1 MTDPSVQPT
10 PVPPVPTAPA
20 TFGGALRSQRRALLL
35 AAGLVVAAIWISI
48 PLGEWETGL
57 FFAAGIVLGAL
68 NQTLTDFAL
77 QKAISSGDAVTRQA
91 YASSSLLR
99 LALIS
104 VLAFAVAWA
113 FWPHGAAVFFGLAIF
128 HLIALVLTGIPLL
141 REVRKS

>member
-1 MTDPSVQPT
+1 MNET
-10 PVPPVPTAPA
+10 PVPHPPA
-20 TFGGALRSQRRALLL
+20 TVGSALRSQRRALML

-57 FFAAGIVLGAL
+57 FFAAGIALGAL
-68 NQTLTDFAL
+68 NHVLTDYAL
-77 QKAISSGDAVTRQA
+77 QKAISSGDEVTRQA

-99 LALIS
+99 LAFVSI
-104 VLAFAVAWA
+104 LAFAVAWG
-113 FWPHGAAVFFGLAIF
+113 FWPNGAGVFFGLAIF